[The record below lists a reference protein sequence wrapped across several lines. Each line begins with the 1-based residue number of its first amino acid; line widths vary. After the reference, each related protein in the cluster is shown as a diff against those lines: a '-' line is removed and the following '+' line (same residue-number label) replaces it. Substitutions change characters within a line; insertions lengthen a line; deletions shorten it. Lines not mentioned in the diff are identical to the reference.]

1 MMTRKV
7 VQSLLLVT
15 YISVANAFSMSSH
28 ESTRREWL
36 SIATSSTIATLAPT
50 MINSFATPDVAF
62 ASEEQSSY
70 DNPNLP
76 PGPEERSGLVVLRVA
91 EVAQFQ
97 EKILRAVLNGDIPD
111 VTITPQQ
118 IVFGTQIL
126 LRNSNIAGNMKLM
139 IETEIPRSKQKDA
152 AIKAANTMNA
162 LQAVSS
168 RAAKVEEEFGPIDLE
183 ELADLYRL
191 VRVQLN
197 GLYELLPQKEK
208 DKYYGY
214 FVAVTEYEKKIAE
227 GVYNPDLDGV
237 LKFDYDN

>member
-168 RAAKVEEEFGPIDLE
+168 RAAKVEKEFGPIDLE
-183 ELADLYRL
+183 ELADLM
-191 VRVQLN
+191 
-197 GLYELLPQKEK
+197 
-208 DKYYGY
+208 
-214 FVAVTEYEKKIAE
+214 EY
-227 GVYNPDLDGV
+227 
-237 LKFDYDN
+237 